1 MSPAFTLLSL
11 IQLNTV
17 MNTIKDRCFIS
28 ILVVK
33 VPQKTLLMDALKEE
47 TEIVYDFC
55 MCNPPF
61 FANQLEAKV
70 RASLM
75 IRVPLGAS
83 ATLGARAEHEAPF
96 VCAIVKSSL
105 IGFGRNLCL
114 SCCSHQGVNSRNS
127 RRPPPSSVNTGGVTE
142 IMAEGGELEFV
153 KRIIHDSLQ
162 LKRRLRYAGGGARQD
177 GYIIQTSFYLLAAFP

>member
-1 MSPAFTLLSL
+1 MRVQLS
-11 IQLNTV
+11 
-17 MNTIKDRCFIS
+17 
-28 ILVVK
+28 
-33 VPQKTLLMDALKEE
+33 E
-47 TEIVYDFC
+47 
-55 MCNPPF
+55 
-61 FANQLEAKV
+61 
-70 RASLM
+70 
-75 IRVPLGAS
+75 
-83 ATLGARAEHEAPF
+83 ARAEHEAPF

-162 LKRRLRYAGGGARQD
+162 LKRRLRYAEGGMDILHYTIR
-177 GYIIQTSFYLLAAFP
+177 QTSFYLLAAFT

>member
-1 MSPAFTLLSL
+1 MSP
-11 IQLNTV
+11 
-17 MNTIKDRCFIS
+17 
-28 ILVVK
+28 LVVK

-70 RASLM
+70 RLRPPPPHCSL
-75 IRVPLGAS
+75 PTS
-83 ATLGARAEHEAPF
+83 
-96 VCAIVKSSL
+96 SSL
-105 IGFGRNLCL
+105 NISVLRRGLRVLRGSVLICL
-114 SCCSHQGVNSRNS
+114 RCCSPQGVNSRNS

-153 KRIIHDSLQ
+153 KKIIHDSLQ
-162 LKRRLRYAGGGARQD
+162 LKKRLR
-177 GYIIQTSFYLLAAFP
+177 